1 MNQVTVKTLLES
13 RYGAQ
18 ETGNILQTINDSYKK
33 GTISAAAEKKRD
45 VNVSGIVHGFAF
57 F

>member
-33 GTISAAAEKKRD
+33 GTINAAVEKKSE